1 MVDVLSGASL
11 RAALLLEVCLGTTL
25 SQAAMRRMRPLGV
38 RGAGTPAKWIGW
50 AAAMAK
56 ERACSSVTP
65 RVRPAA
71 PAVGEMIFHNVVV
84 ADHVNKAVGSSLVF
98 HLGVVL
104 TSSSS

>member
-1 MVDVLSGASL
+1 MSGGAVALQCTFWRPLAS
-11 RAALLLEVCLGTTL
+11 TL

-71 PAVGEMIFHNVVV
+71 PAVGEMIFHTL
-84 ADHVNKAVGSSLVF
+84 SLQ
-98 HLGVVL
+98 
-104 TSSSS
+104 TM